1 MPRLHSPH
9 TDRPAVRQFIGTG
22 VALGGWV
29 CGNARARSAVKV
41 FKEEYVTD
49 ANILLVDDDAQ
60 FVDIMR
66 KRLTMRSMEVF
77 HAGSGEEAMQKLAS
91 HGEIEVVILDVK
103 LPGCSGIEVL
113 RLIKQQYPLVEVI
126 MLTGN
131 ATVESAIDGLRLG
144 AWDYLMKPC
153 GIDVLVEK
161 VKEAVEKKRRHEEK
175 IVDAR
180 VREIASR
187 RG

>member
-1 MPRLHSPH
+1 M
-9 TDRPAVRQFIGTG
+9 T
-22 VALGGWV
+22 
-29 CGNARARSAVKV
+29 
-41 FKEEYVTD
+41 E

-60 FVDIMR
+60 FIDVMR

-131 ATVESAIDGLRLG
+131 ATVESAIDGLRLV
-144 AWDYLMKPC
+144 P
-153 GIDVLVEK
+153 GI
-161 VKEAVEKKRRHEEK
+161 
-175 IVDAR
+175 I
-180 VREIASR
+180 S
-187 RG
+187 